1 MTLLYLKKKSLQY
14 VFIKV
19 LKLFLRQQNFWK
31 ILFKCHYFFFPTC
44 RVTDRRDSL
53 LYILST
59 CSVQVNNFSRYYFYF
74 GRMFHVFS

>member
-1 MTLLYLKKKSLQY
+1 MLFYFKKSLQY

-19 LKLFLRQQNFWK
+19 LKLFLKQQTFWK
-31 ILFKCHYFFFPTC
+31 ILFKCHNFFFPTC

-59 CSVQVNNFSRYYFYF
+59 CSVQVNDLSRYFNF
-74 GRMFHVFS
+74 GIMFHIFS